1 MQFPYLAVLLIFLLF
16 SGCYTSH
23 SKKSKTMAAD
33 ENQSTQTKVQN
44 QKIFGAVQPPE
55 ECTLTNRKKF
65 VYDVMH
71 DSYLWADETKEVD
84 YTDDQRYPDEET
96 LLDDLRNSRDRF
108 SFIMD
113 LKAYNDFFEAGKNV
127 GFGIFFEPLVED
139 INSSAQRVDALALLL
154 VYPGSPADKAGLKR
168 SDMIVALDNRTIDE
182 IYHDETLF
190 NYYFE
195 TSEPITVQF
204 HLERSDGTEANVS
217 VTKAEY
223 DVKSVI
229 KTSVS
234 EVAGRKV
241 GYLLFQSFVG
251 SSEQELNTAFAQF
264 QQEDIDDLVLD
275 LRYNGGGYVYIA
287 RQLASL
293 VGGWY
298 SSGKIFNQTLF
309 NRKYSRYDSVTYFYE
324 YLFRQLTLPRLY
336 VITTG
341 MTCSA
346 SELVINSLRASAV
359 GVEVIQIGAPTC
371 GKPYAMI
378 GGPYCDKYLLPVQM
392 KNANADGV
400 GDYVDGLAP
409 VCNSKDDYT
418 HDFAD
423 PKEDSF
429 AQALYYIENNRCM
442 PVVHAVRKSM
452 KKLLT
457 STGTV
462 TFRSRY
468 GLY

>member
-1 MQFPYLAVLLIFLLF
+1 VV
-16 SGCYTSH
+16 S
-23 SKKSKTMAAD
+23 D
-33 ENQSTQTKVQN
+33 ENQSTQNKVQN
-44 QKIFGAVQPPE
+44 QKIFGDVQPPE
-55 ECTLTNRKKF
+55 ECTLLNRKKF

-96 LLDDLRNSRDRF
+96 LLDDLRNSKDRF

-127 GFGIFFEPLVED
+127 GFGIFFEPLAVET
-139 INSSAQRVDALALLL
+139 NSSAYRVDALALLL

-168 SDMIVALDNRTIDE
+168 SDRIVALDNRTIDE
-182 IYHDETLF
+182 IYQDEALF
-190 NYYFE
+190 NHYFE
-195 TSEPITVQF
+195 SSEPITVEFQVD
-204 HLERSDGTEANVS
+204 RSDGTEANVS
-217 VTKAEY
+217 VTKAQY

-229 KTSVS
+229 KTSVMD
-234 EVAGRKV
+234 VAGRKV

-264 QQEDIDDLVLD
+264 QEEDIDDLVLD

-298 SSGKIFNQTLF
+298 SSSKIFNQTLF
-309 NRKYSRYDSVTYFYE
+309 NQKYSRYNSVTYFYA

-359 GVEVIQIGAPTC
+359 GVEVIQIGTPTC

-392 KNANADGV
+392 KNANADGT
-400 GDYVDGLAP
+400 GDYVDGLVP
-409 VCNSKDDYT
+409 VCKSKDDEL

-429 AQALYYIENNRCM
+429 AQALYYIENEKCK
-442 PVVHAVRKSM
+442 PVVHAVRKRE
-452 KKLLT
+452 KLLLPPAAA
-457 STGTV
+457 G